1 VTGQFAV
8 LHTLH
13 ADKTEEESLM
23 RRLIILAIAAAALV
37 AASGAWAQKNYPAR
51 PVRIV
56 IPFPPG
62 GNVDVFG
69 RVLYRQVESELGQ
82 SMVIDN
88 RGGANGILGA
98 SIVSNANPDG
108 YTMLNVSFSFAVNP
122 AIRKKMPF
130 DVEKDFVPVTNVAL
144 GLGYLMVV
152 NPKVPAKNVREFIEL
167 AKKQEIHYSTAGV
180 GNGQHLAGAYFEKQ
194 AGVRMLHVPYK
205 GGGPANTAA
214 LGGEVQMH
222 FPAPS
227 VGIPHIKAGRLRG
240 IGFTGAKRLEALP
253 DVQTI
258 GETVPGFLF
267 DSGWH
272 AVFAPAG
279 TPMAV
284 ATRMQQAIHKSLQV
298 PHVHKH
304 FMSNGYVPQG
314 DSPAVWAKKFKAEL
328 KRYDEFARLAG
339 IERF

>member
-1 VTGQFAV
+1 MLRLMLLAV
-8 LHTLH
+8 S
-13 ADKTEEESLM
+13 AVM
-23 RRLIILAIAAAALV
+23 LV
-37 AASGAWAQKNYPAR
+37 GANGAWAQKMYPTR

-69 RVLYRQVESELGQ
+69 RVLYRQVEKELGQ

-88 RGGANGILGA
+88 RGGANGILGE
-98 SIVSNANPDG
+98 SIVANANPDG

-130 DVEKDFVPVTNVAL
+130 NVEKDFVPVTNVAL
-144 GLGYLMVV
+144 GLGYLIVA
-152 NPKVPAKNVREFIEL
+152 NPKVPAKNVRELIAL
-167 AKKQEIHYSTAGV
+167 AKTKELRFSTAGV
-180 GNGQHLAGAYFEKQ
+180 GNGQHLAGAYFEKK
-194 AGVRMLHVPYK
+194 AGIKMLHVPYK

-214 LGGEVQMH
+214 LGGEVDIH

-227 VGIPHIKAGRLRG
+227 VGIPHIKAGRLTG
-240 IGFTGAKRLEALP
+240 IAFMGAKRLEALP
-253 DVQTI
+253 DVQTV
-258 GETVPGFLF
+258 GETIPGFVF

-279 TPMAV
+279 TPMPIV
-284 ATRMQQAIHKSLQV
+284 IKMQQAIHKALQV

-304 FMSNGYVPQG
+304 FTSNGYVPQG
-314 DSPAVWAKKFKAEL
+314 DPPDVWAKQFKQEL
-328 KRYDEFARLAG
+328 KRYDQLARLAG

>member
-1 VTGQFAV
+1 MF
-8 LHTLH
+8 
-13 ADKTEEESLM
+13 
-23 RRLIILAIAAAALV
+23 RLIILAMSAAALM
-37 AASGAWAQKNYPAR
+37 ATNAAWAQKDYPTR

-69 RVLYRQVESELGQ
+69 RVLYRQVEQELGQ
-82 SMVIDN
+82 SIVIDN

-98 SIVSNANPDG
+98 SIVAHANPDG

-130 DVEKDFVPVTNVAL
+130 NVEKDFVPVTNVAL
-144 GLGYLMVV
+144 GLGYLIVA
-152 NPKVPAKNVREFIEL
+152 NPKVPAKNVAELIAL
-167 AKKQEIHYSTAGV
+167 AKTKELRFSTAGV
-180 GNGQHLAGAYFEKQ
+180 GNGQHLAGAYFEKR
-194 AGVRMLHVPYK
+194 AGIKMLHVPYK

-214 LGGEVQMH
+214 LGGEVDIH

-227 VGIPHIKAGRLRG
+227 VGIPHVKAGRLTG
-240 IGFTGAKRLEALP
+240 IAFMGEKRLEALP
-253 DVQTI
+253 NVQTV
-258 GETVPGFLF
+258 GETIPGFVF

-279 TPMAV
+279 TPMPIV
-284 ATRMQQAIHKSLQV
+284 IKMQRAIHKSLQV

-304 FMSNGYVPQG
+304 FTSNGYLPQG
-314 DSPAVWAKKFKAEL
+314 DPPDVWAKKFKQEL
-328 KRYDEFARLAG
+328 KRYKDFAQMAG
-339 IERF
+339 IKPF

>member
-1 VTGQFAV
+1 MRKLMIFGIAV
-8 LHTLH
+8 L
-13 ADKTEEESLM
+13 
-23 RRLIILAIAAAALV
+23 ALV
-37 AASGAWAQKNYPAR
+37 AADGAWAQKSYPSK

-69 RVLYRQVESELGQ
+69 RVLYREVEKELKQ
-82 SMVIDN
+82 SIVIDN

-98 SIVSNANPDG
+98 SIVANATPDG

-130 DVEKDFVPVTNVAL
+130 NVEKNFVPVTNVAL
-144 GLGYLMVV
+144 GRGYLLVA
-152 NPKVPAKNVREFIEL
+152 NPKVPAKNVRELIAL
-167 AKKQEIHYSTAGV
+167 AKKKELRYSTAGV
-180 GNGQHLAGAYFEKQ
+180 GNGQHLAGAYFEQK
-194 AGVRMLHVPYK
+194 AGIKMLHVPYR

-214 LGGEVQMH
+214 LGGEVDVH

-227 VGIPHIKAGRLRG
+227 VGIPHVKAGRLRG
-240 IGFTGAKRLEALP
+240 IAFLGAKRLEALP
-253 DVQTI
+253 DVQTVS
-258 GETVPGFLF
+258 ETIPGFVF

-279 TPMAV
+279 TPMPIV
-284 ATRMQQAIHKSLQV
+284 VKMQRAIHKSLQV
-298 PHVHKH
+298 PHVNKH
-304 FMSNGYVPQG
+304 FTSNGYIPQG
-314 DSPAVWAKKFKAEL
+314 DPPDVWAKKFKQEL
-328 KRYDEFARLAG
+328 KRYDQFARMAG

>member
-1 VTGQFAV
+1 MNKLLV
-8 LHTLH
+8 
-13 ADKTEEESLM
+13 
-23 RRLIILAIAAAALV
+23 LAISAVALV
-37 AASGAWAQKNYPAR
+37 AANSAWAQKNYPSR

-69 RVLYRQVESELGQ
+69 RVLYRQVEKELGE

-88 RGGANGILGA
+88 RGGANGILGE
-98 SIVSNANPDG
+98 SIVAHANPDG

-130 DVEKDFVPVTNVAL
+130 NVEKDFVPVTNVAL
-144 GLGYLMVV
+144 GLGYLIVA
-152 NPKVPAKNVREFIEL
+152 NPKVPAKNVRELIAL
-167 AKKQEIHYSTAGV
+167 AKTKELRFSTAGV
-180 GNGQHLAGAYFEKQ
+180 GNGQHLAGAYFEKK
-194 AGVRMLHVPYK
+194 AGIKMLHVPYK

-214 LGGEVQMH
+214 LSGEVDIH

-227 VGIPHIKAGRLRG
+227 VGIPHVKAGRLTG
-240 IGFTGAKRLEALP
+240 IAFMGAKRLEALP
-253 DVQTI
+253 DVQTV
-258 GETVPGFLF
+258 GETIPGFVF

-279 TPMAV
+279 TPMPIV
-284 ATRMQQAIHKSLQV
+284 IKMQQAIHKALQV

-304 FMSNGYVPQG
+304 FTSNGYVPQG
-314 DSPAVWAKKFKAEL
+314 DPPDVWAKQFKQEL
-328 KRYDEFARLAG
+328 KRYDQLARMAG